1 MGNKIRP
8 SKKRQAAAVALTS
21 VLASIPFVAGTP
33 FELNVS
39 AYETEP
45 TLVDEM
51 SNMVV
56 PLSDTLKIIDL
67 KSIFGTYSSNFEII
81 SSNPRIAGFE
91 ASYQS
96 AGLLKIHPGSVGT
109 ATFTINYRN
118 DGARFKE
125 VFDVTVDA
133 AATEPRSFNI
143 VDTVQKMIADP
154 SHYTDAA
161 SVKNL
166 LSTIGPAK
174 IPGTTEGN
182 HPPFVNQ
189 TNPFHNQDL
198 AIGEEINLNSL
209 ASYFTDPDEGDIITV
224 SSSAVDVEGDHAAE
238 LEAKPPGMSLKA
250 NRAGITEFTITATD
264 NHGNSV
270 VLPPFTV
277 TVQDPTLN
285 HAPVFTLN
293 GQDNPFKDRTIQ
305 NGAVEVDLGV
315 LEQLFTDP
323 DEDPITLS
331 VTTDNDYAA
340 LIKKVDNRWYLKA
353 NTAGETL
360 FTVTAHD
367 NRGGSS
373 IPLSF
378 RVKVN
383 GAPILQEGHSF
394 TNRSTVE
401 GQFVDLG
408 RIEELFIDPNADPIT
423 VEKVSSNPEVA
434 DIVDIEGT
442 LRLRSKVA
450 GTATLTVTAKDNSG
464 GIGEP
469 HSFQVTVRENHS
481 PVLELDGQPNPF
493 VDRTIE
499 LTNGEMS
506 LGILEDFFIDED
518 EDAISLDIVS
528 DNDYVKLYRK
538 EDNHNWYIKP
548 ISAGVT
554 TFTVQ
559 AMDSYGG
566 YSEAVTFKV
575 TVNKLPDTPNQAP
588 ALNVGNEL
596 VKHFSMDA
604 SNPDYNSSFAL
615 LHLSSGSEIDL
626 SEIFTDPESDDMHY
640 KVKILPFSGSAYE
653 MPVTG
658 SILQSSVINSSSVI
672 REIQAYDSIHQ
683 DPTILKVQ
691 IDNKNALF
699 PEINKGNNE
708 GMPQINNEMPQ
719 INNEMNM
726 YESNAA
732 GTSSFILGINS
743 YWGLGS
749 DQTLL
754 SAKSSN
760 VSSVTA
766 VVYEKNYLKFD
777 AAVSGAGTSSKM
789 KVMSESSLSKYDWYQ
804 NDFKINVIS
813 PSSTPEDRTNKPAIS
828 FKRLYPAFDADT
840 LAGNFFDYLTVTT
853 VSEITYETGGYTMRI
868 SDAETTYTN
877 TIFIID
883 PEKGAAQSGNRKF
896 IVPFVKPTE

>member
-8 SKKRQAAAVALTS
+8 SKKRKAATVALTS
-21 VLASIPFVAGTP
+21 VLASMPFVAGTP

-51 SNMVV
+51 SNLVV

-67 KSIFGTYSSNFEII
+67 KSILGTYASNFEIT
-81 SSNPRIAGFE
+81 SSDPRIAGFE

-133 AATEPRSFNI
+133 LAAEPRSFNI

-189 TNPFHNQDL
+189 TNPFHDQDL
-198 AIGEEINLNSL
+198 TIGEEIDLNSL
-209 ASYFTDPDEGDIITV
+209 ASYFTDPDEGDIISV
-224 SSSAVDVEGDHAAE
+224 SSSAVNVEGDHAAE
-238 LEAKPPGMSLKA
+238 LQAKPPGMSIKA
-250 NRAGITEFTITATD
+250 NRIGITEFTITATD

-277 TVQDPTLN
+277 SVQADTQN
-285 HAPVFTLN
+285 HVPVFTLN

-305 NGAVEVDLGV
+305 NGTLEMDLGV
-315 LEQLFTDP
+315 LEQFFTDP

-331 VTTDNDYAA
+331 VTTDHDHAE
-340 LIKKVDNRWYLKA
+340 LIRKVDNRWYLKA
-353 NTAGETL
+353 NTAGETII
-360 FTVTAHD
+360 TVTAND
-367 NRGGSS
+367 NHGGSS

-394 TNRSTVE
+394 TNRSTIE
-401 GQFVDLG
+401 WQFVDLG
-408 RIEELFIDPNADPIT
+408 RIEELFTDPNADPIT

-442 LRLRSKVA
+442 LRLRSKEA

-481 PVLELDGQPNPF
+481 PVLVLDGLPNPF

-499 LTNGEMS
+499 QTSGEIS
-506 LGILEDFFIDED
+506 LGILEDYFIDED
-518 EDAISLDIVS
+518 EDSISLDIVS
-528 DNDYVKLYRK
+528 DNNNVKLYRN

-548 ISAGVT
+548 ISAGET
-554 TFTVQ
+554 TFTVRG
-559 AMDSYGG
+559 MDNYGG
-566 YSEAVTFKV
+566 YSEAETFKV
-575 TVNKLPDTPNQAP
+575 TVSESPGTPNHAP

-596 VKHFSMDA
+596 VKHFSNDA
-604 SNPDYNSSFAL
+604 SNPDYDPSVAA
-615 LHLSSGSEIDL
+615 LHLSGGSEIDL
-626 SEIFTDPESDDMHY
+626 SEIFIDPEADEMHY
-640 KVKILPFSGSAYE
+640 KVKIVPFSGSVYE

-658 SILQSSVINSSSVI
+658 SILKSSVVNSSSVI
-672 REIQAYDSIHQ
+672 REIQAYDAIHQ

-691 IDNKNALF
+691 IDNKNTLF
-699 PEINKGNNE
+699 PEINNE
-708 GMPQINNEMPQ
+708 MNDMPQVNNEMPQ
-719 INNEMNM
+719 INNEMDM

-732 GTSSFILGINS
+732 GTSSFILDINS

-749 DQTLL
+749 DKTLL

-766 VVYEKNYLKFD
+766 AVYENYYLKFD
-777 AAVSGAGTSSKM
+777 AAVSGAGTSSSM
-789 KVMSESSLSKYDWYQ
+789 KILSASFRGYDWYQ

-813 PSSTPEDRTNKPAIS
+813 PSSTPEDGTSKPAIS
-828 FKRLYPAFDADT
+828 FKHLYPAFDANT
-840 LAGNFFDYLTVTT
+840 LAGNFFNYLTVTT

-868 SDAETTYTN
+868 SDAETTHTN

-883 PEKGAAQSGNRKF
+883 PEKGTPESESREF